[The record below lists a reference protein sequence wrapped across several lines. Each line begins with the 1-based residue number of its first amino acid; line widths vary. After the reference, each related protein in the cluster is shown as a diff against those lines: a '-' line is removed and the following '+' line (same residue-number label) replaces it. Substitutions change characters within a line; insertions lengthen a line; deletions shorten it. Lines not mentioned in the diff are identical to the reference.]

1 MAKDKKD
8 KKEKKVKTESS
19 EKSTDKV
26 YYVSPIAHP
35 MADDKMSKKLFK
47 TVKKASKAKH
57 VCRGV
62 KEVAKALSKG
72 EKGLVVIAGD
82 ISPMDVIAH
91 MPVLCEDHDVPYVFV
106 PSKEQLGEAC
116 ATKRPTS
123 VSMVVLGGKKKDL
136 KAADDY
142 KELYDDCFA
151 QAKKLVQSISHQ
163 LFHAITYLFY

>member
-1 MAKDKKD
+1 MAKEKKDKKD
-8 KKEKKVKTESS
+8 KKEKKVKS
-19 EKSTDKV
+19 DGV
-26 YYVSPIAHP
+26 VHYVSPIAHP
-35 MADDKMSKKLFK
+35 MAEDALSKKIFK

-82 ISPMDVIAH
+82 ISPIDVIAH

-106 PSKEQLGEAC
+106 PSKEQLGEAS

-123 VSMVVLGGKKKDL
+123 VTMVVLGGKKKDV
-136 KAADDY
+136 KAAEDY
-142 KELYDDCFA
+142 KDLYDDCLA
-151 QAKKLVQSISHQ
+151 EAKKLDEALV
-163 LFHAITYLFY
+163 Y